1 MSAWVWIAREA
12 TLAIH
17 DMQLSEH
24 GGLEGVRDTGLL
36 DSALARPQQLAGH
49 GTPDSAALAVAYGR
63 DIASRH
69 PFIDGNKRTAFVAA
83 QLFLRLN
90 GWRIHTDLVEVTIK
104 MLQLAAG
111 DLSEADYADWLRQH
125 LHARE

>member
-36 DSALARPQQLAGH
+36 DSALARPQHLAGH
-49 GTPDSAALAVAYGR
+49 GTPDAAALAVAYGR

-69 PFIDGNKRTAFVAA
+69 PFIDGNKRIAFVVTELPL
-83 QLFLRLN
+83 QLN
-90 GWRIHTDLVEVTIK
+90 GFELTASDDDLPED
-104 MLQLAAG
+104 AF
-111 DLSEADYADWLRQH
+111 ADWLRRHVVQ
-125 LHARE
+125 AG

>member
-36 DSALARPQQLAGH
+36 DSALARPQHLAGH
-49 GTPDSAALAVAYGR
+49 GTPDAAALAVAYGR

-69 PFIDGNKRTAFVAA
+69 PFIDGNKRIAFVVTELLL
-83 QLFLRLN
+83 QLN
-90 GWRIHTDLVEVTIK
+90 GFELTASDDDLPED
-104 MLQLAAG
+104 AF
-111 DLSEADYADWLRQH
+111 ADWLRQH
-125 LHARE
+125 IQPRQA

>member
-36 DSALARPQQLAGH
+36 DSALARPQHLDRYRSDDH
-49 GTPDSAALAVAYGR
+49 PYG
-63 DIASRH
+63 
-69 PFIDGNKRTAFVAA
+69 
-83 QLFLRLN
+83 
-90 GWRIHTDLVEVTIK
+90 
-104 MLQLAAG
+104 
-111 DLSEADYADWLRQH
+111 
-125 LHARE
+125 

>member
-36 DSALARPQQLAGH
+36 DSALARPQHLAGH
-49 GTPDSAALAVAYGR
+49 GTPDAAALAVAYGR

-69 PFIDGNKRTAFVAA
+69 PFIDGNKRTGYVAA
-83 QLFLRLN
+83 ELFLLLN
-90 GWRIHTDLVEVTIK
+90 GHVLTVSDESAVLTT
-104 MLQLAAG
+104 LSLAAG
-111 DLSEADYADWLRQH
+111 DIDESAFADWLRRH
-125 LHARE
+125 LQPR

>member
-36 DSALARPQQLAGH
+36 DSALARPQHLAGH
-49 GTPDSAALAVAYGR
+49 GTPDAAALAVAYGR
-63 DIASRH
+63 DIASTH
-69 PFIDGNKRTAFVAA
+69 PFIDGNKRIAFAVDLPEDAFAA
-83 QLFLRLN
+83 WPRRHVVQ
-90 GWRIHTDLVEVTIK
+90 
-104 MLQLAAG
+104 AG
-111 DLSEADYADWLRQH
+111 
-125 LHARE
+125 